1 MSFSYTSGASTPDRE
16 PDILKPKNMAAPFIL
31 GFRGVL
37 FKYMFFLPVLHQ
49 IFYDTKLNG
58 GLCVLITL
66 RLMVCA
72 VNHIH
77 NVVSISTSSTCTVL
91 HALLAR
97 CGNGRH
103 TSIKF
108 HSASEHSD
116 SRNLLEGERER

>member
-1 MSFSYTSGASTPDRE
+1 
-16 PDILKPKNMAAPFIL
+16 MAAPFIL

-58 GLCVLITL
+58 GLCVLRTL

-77 NVVSISTSSTCTVL
+77 GYQQYMYSTVCAICTV
-91 HALLAR
+91 
-97 CGNGRH
+97 
-103 TSIKF
+103 S
-108 HSASEHSD
+108 
-116 SRNLLEGERER
+116 